1 LQEAQ
6 DAGRMIGLPIYAL
19 SAGTTREIEAAFAIL
34 VREGIKALV
43 VQGDGY
49 FTTRRVQFATLATRH
64 GR

>member
-1 LQEAQ
+1 
-6 DAGRMIGLPIYAL
+6 MIGLPIYAL